1 MSVQQNMKDLLEMI
15 IEPEPNNKRGPALV
29 LLLQFIANDE
39 SRSLLIESNAVST
52 LMKVLNYEGTETK
65 VLSNL
70 ITLSQDPQFLPQFH
84 AKKAILKLL
93 ALVREKLSEPSIEEN
108 GKLIVSLALFTIGN
122 LCQQLEGIEQLIV
135 NEEMLVAIF

>member
-52 LMKVLNYEGTETK
+52 LIKVLNYEGTKTK

-70 ITLSQDPQFLPQFH
+70 ITLSQDPQFLPEFH
-84 AKKAILKLL
+84 AKKSILKLL
-93 ALVREKLSEPSIEEN
+93 AMVEEIKRTCN
-108 GKLIVSLALFTIGN
+108 
-122 LCQQLEGIEQLIV
+122 
-135 NEEMLVAIF
+135 